1 MTADD
6 GELNGSKE
14 SMSDLDCGARPVE
27 VDQISEARRD
37 PAAFADLCRRH
48 YDRVF
53 RYCVHRLFARAAA
66 EDVTSTVFLKVVG
79 GLDSFRGDEQ
89 DFVRWLWRIA
99 TNTVNAHLRK
109 AARRER
115 LLRTLASEVRTENTG
130 VPLAADEA
138 AETRL
143 ALRKAILELRPRYQ
157 AIIALRFFEDMSVSE
172 IAAMTG
178 GSPSTVRS
186 QLSRALAR
194 LRRAM
199 ARSGAGR
206 ELG

>member
-1 MTADD
+1 MTAHEGD
-6 GELNGSKE
+6 LNGSIRNV
-14 SMSDLDCGARPVE
+14 SDLGPGARPVE
-27 VDQISEARRD
+27 GDRISQARRD
-37 PAAFADLCRRH
+37 PAAFADLCQRH

-53 RYCVHRLFARAAA
+53 RYCVHRLFARDTA

-79 GLDSFRGDEQ
+79 GFDGFRGGEQ

-109 AARRER
+109 TARRER
-115 LLRTLASEVRTENTG
+115 LLGTLASEVRTENTG
-130 VPLAADEA
+130 IPVADEA

-143 ALRKAILELRPRYQ
+143 ALKRAILGLKPRHQ

-172 IAAMTG
+172 IAALTG

-194 LRRAM
+194 LRRDM
-199 ARSGAGR
+199 ARSGVGR
-206 ELG
+206 EFG